1 MRLRTS
7 TRWGVGIM
15 AAFWTAM
22 LVFVSITLFL
32 RASSVLSLVEHSD
45 KQFQPATEIL
55 RTLAHY
61 DGENFDETRK
71 QIDATADTLRKNSRH
86 QRTEVQTRVLE
97 EADRWIHGETI
108 ETDGLR
114 RAAHQL
120 SLDAQQQITP
130 IQSRHT
136 VQVYVAIFMST
147 IPLAFALFFIRYLLV
162 RLVNPIEE
170 VFHYVESRPASGIL
184 PRFVPL
190 PAVDELDTI
199 EESIQALSR
208 SRQKYIAARHAHVP
222 FGDQAAVEVLLERIE
237 DPVWVIS
244 PSGAILGAN
253 DAAIDVLASTKGL
266 EIRQELYDMV
276 PFFAANFD
284 NANTDAMDVGPWWD
298 LEIAPDNEAM
308 ICILTSD
315 PERDL

>member
-22 LVFVSITLFL
+22 LLFVSITLFL

-45 KQFQPATEIL
+45 RQFEPATEIL
-55 RTLAHY
+55 TSLAHY
-61 DGENFDETRK
+61 DGENFDDTRK
-71 QIDATADTLRKNSRH
+71 DIESIADTLRKNSRH
-86 QRTEVQTRVLE
+86 GRTEVQNTVLR
-97 EADRWIHGETI
+97 EADRWVHGETI
-108 ETDGLR
+108 ETHALR

-120 SLDAQQQITP
+120 SLEAQKQITP
-130 IQSRHT
+130 IQSQHT
-136 VQVYVAIFMST
+136 LQVYVAIIMST
-147 IPLAFALFFIRYLLV
+147 IPLAFALFFIRYLLI

-170 VFHYVESRPASGIL
+170 VFHYVESRPAPGSL
-184 PRFVPL
+184 PSFVPL

-199 EESIQALSR
+199 EESIQTLSS

-237 DPVWVIS
+237 APVWVLS
-244 PSGAILGAN
+244 PAGAILGAN
-253 DAAIDVLASTKGL
+253 DAAIDVLASSKGL

-284 NANTDAMDVGPWWD
+284 NANTDTMEVGPWWD

-308 ICILTSD
+308 ICILNL
-315 PERDL
+315 EREREA